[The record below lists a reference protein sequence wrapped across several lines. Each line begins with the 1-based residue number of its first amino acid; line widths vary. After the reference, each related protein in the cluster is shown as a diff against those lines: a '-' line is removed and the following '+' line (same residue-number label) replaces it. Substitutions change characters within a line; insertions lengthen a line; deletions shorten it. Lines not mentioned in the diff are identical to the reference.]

1 MHNAPLGPLNTS
13 PLLIFLNDDRTRM
26 STFRVDSTMF
36 YLNLFLPPVSLRNH
50 VGILSF
56 SIFMFMVL
64 VASIFL

>member
-1 MHNAPLGPLNTS
+1 MHNASLGPLNTS

-26 STFRVDSTMF
+26 SPFHVASTVF
-36 YLNLFLPPVSLRNH
+36 YLNLFPPPVSLRNP
-50 VGILSF
+50 VGILSC